1 LIAYQLLAVII
12 FTRVFPEGL
21 LGLDRVKL
29 AAASIYSVSGD
40 YMREYLRPIAILFV
54 VGCSFSLPSFAQAS
68 GATNTQ
74 GASAETQQP
83 GAHMDSYIE
92 ELRADI
98 RADKTKLISEGLQLD
113 SAQSEKF
120 WPIYRQYQT
129 DLSKI
134 NDQRLQLIKQYND
147 AYPVI
152 DQKTAQDSGQR
163 WLELEGKK
171 VDLQKKYFQEV
182 SKAVSPQVA
191 AQFIQLEHR
200 LDLLIDLQVAS
211 ALPLIPSQSASKQH

>member
-1 LIAYQLLAVII
+1 
-12 FTRVFPEGL
+12 
-21 LGLDRVKL
+21 
-29 AAASIYSVSGD
+29 
-40 YMREYLRPIAILFV
+40 MREYLRPIAILFV
-54 VGCSFSLPSFAQAS
+54 LGCLSSISSLAQAT
-68 GATNTQ
+68 GTTTTQ
-74 GASAETQQP
+74 GGGAASQQP

-113 SAQSEKF
+113 SAQAEKF
-120 WPIYRQYQT
+120 WPIYRQYET

-147 AYPVI
+147 AYPNI
-152 DQKTAQDSGQR
+152 DQKTAQEVGQR

-171 VDLQKKYFQEV
+171 VDLQKKYFQEI
-182 SKAVSPQVA
+182 SKAISPQVA
-191 AQFIQLEHR
+191 AQFVQLEHR

>member
-1 LIAYQLLAVII
+1 
-12 FTRVFPEGL
+12 
-21 LGLDRVKL
+21 
-29 AAASIYSVSGD
+29 
-40 YMREYLRPIAILFV
+40 MREYLRPIAIFFAL
-54 VGCSFSLPSFAQAS
+54 GCFSSLSSFAQAS
-68 GATNTQ
+68 GTTGTQ
-74 GASAETQQP
+74 SAGTTSQQS

-113 SAQSEKF
+113 SAQAEKF
-120 WPIYRQYQT
+120 WPIYRQYET

-147 AYPVI
+147 AYPVV
-152 DQKTAQDSGQR
+152 DQKTAQDLGQR
-163 WLELEGKK
+163 WLDQEGKK
-171 VDLQKKYFQEV
+171 VDLQKKYFQEI